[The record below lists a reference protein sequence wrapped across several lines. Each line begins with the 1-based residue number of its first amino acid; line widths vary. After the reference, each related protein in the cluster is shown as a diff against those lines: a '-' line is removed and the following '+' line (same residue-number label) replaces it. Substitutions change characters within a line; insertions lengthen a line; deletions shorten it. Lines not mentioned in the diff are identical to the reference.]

1 MSKSDTIFREVIVK
15 YNSVFASDPIK
26 AEAFLADTRMLN
38 IEYLVELTMAEVGG
52 YEFVDADGYDFSD
65 GSECKTASVSKCLSN
80 KNSVNSFQGSITNLK
95 SKNTGKLKSGDIR
108 IVMYNPFLERCDYFF
123 IPQCDLDV
131 ESGVTVSK
139 TGKITVTYNRKKAS
153 YGALDNYR
161 VADFVTLATMTYDDE
176 IEYDEAA

>member
-15 YNSVFASDPIK
+15 YNSVFTSDPLK

-65 GSECKTASVSKCLSN
+65 GSECKTASVSECLAGKC
-80 KNSVNSFQGSITNLK
+80 VNVYVGSITNVR
-95 SKNTGKLKSGDIR
+95 SKNSGKLKSGDIR
-108 IVMYNPFLERCDYFF
+108 VVMYNPFLERCDYFF

-131 ESGVTVSK
+131 ETGVTV
-139 TGKITVTYNRKKAS
+139 TAEGKISIRYNRKKAS

-161 VADFVTLATMTYDDE
+161 VADFVTLATMTSDDE